1 MTGALGKTATGILF
15 AGVADS
21 LGQNRRFR
29 PTPVLEQTMST
40 FRLKSFVPALALAA
54 VLSGS
59 ALAQD
64 AKVVAKVDGA
74 AITEEDVKV
83 ALEEL
88 GSTLPQQ
95 MDAAQRR
102 TYTIDY
108 LIDLKIVAATAAKEK
123 VAETADFKRR
133 LEQTRDRLLM
143 ESLLTREGDK
153 GATDAAMK
161 TFYDETVKTLK
172 PAQELKARHILVE
185 SEDEAKKAVERLKKG
200 EDFAKLAGE
209 LSKDPG
215 SGKEG
220 GDLGWFEKERM
231 VPEFGEAAAKLEKG
245 AVSDIVKTQ
254 FGFHIIKLEDK
265 RDKAAP
271 AFDTVKDQLKRYLVQ
286 KAQQDFVLKLREGAK
301 VERLEA
307 AGEKK

>member
-1 MTGALGKTATGILF
+1 MKII
-15 AGVADS
+15 
-21 LGQNRRFR
+21 
-29 PTPVLEQTMST
+29 
-40 FRLKSFVPALALAA
+40 RLSSFVSTLALAA
-54 VLSGS
+54 VLSSGV
-59 ALAQD
+59 LAQD
-64 AKVVAKVDGA
+64 SKVVAKVDGVS
-74 AITEEDVKV
+74 ITEEDVKV

-88 GSTLPQQ
+88 SPTLPQQ
-95 MDAAQRR
+95 LDAAQRR
-102 TYTIDY
+102 TYAIDY

-123 VAETADFKRR
+123 VADTPDFKRR
-133 LEQTRDRLLM
+133 MEQTRDRLLM

-172 PAQELKARHILVE
+172 PGQELKARHILVE
-185 SEDEAKKAVERLKKG
+185 KEEEAKAALERIKKG

-231 VPEFGEAAAKLEKG
+231 VPEFGEAAEKLAKG

-265 RDKAAP
+265 REKAPP
-271 AFDTVKDQLKRYLVQ
+271 AFDAVKDQLKRYLTQ
-286 KAQQDFVLKLREGAK
+286 KSQQDFVLKLREGAK

-307 AGEKK
+307 AAGAVPAPEKK

>member
-1 MTGALGKTATGILF
+1 MTL
-15 AGVADS
+15 
-21 LGQNRRFR
+21 NRF
-29 PTPVLEQTMST
+29 P
-40 FRLKSFVPALALAA
+40 SFVSAFALAA
-54 VLSGS
+54 VLSGA
-59 ALAQD
+59 ALAQE
-64 AKVVAKVDGA
+64 AKVVARVDGV

-88 GSTLPQQ
+88 SPTLPQQ
-95 MDAAQRR
+95 LDAAQRR

-123 VAETADFKRR
+123 VADTPDFKRR
-133 LEQTRDRLLM
+133 MEQTRDRLLM

-153 GATDAAMK
+153 GASEAAMK

-172 PAQELKARHILVE
+172 PGQELKARHILVE
-185 SEDEAKKAVERLKKG
+185 KEEEAKAAAERIKKG
-200 EDFAKLAGE
+200 EDFAKLAAE

-220 GDLGWFEKERM
+220 GDLGWFEQERM
-231 VPEFGEAAAKLEKG
+231 VPEFGAAAAKLEKG

-265 RDKAAP
+265 RDKPIP
-271 AFDTVKDQLKRYLVQ
+271 AFDAVKDQLKRYLVQ
-286 KAQQDFVLKLREGAK
+286 KSQQDFVLKLREGAK

-307 AGEKK
+307 AAPEKK

>member
-1 MTGALGKTATGILF
+1 MNTSRLTTFVSAAAL
-15 AGVADS
+15 VA
-21 LGQNRRFR
+21 
-29 PTPVLEQTMST
+29 M
-40 FRLKSFVPALALAA
+40 
-54 VLSGS
+54 LSGS
-59 ALAQD
+59 AMAQD
-64 AKVVAKVDGA
+64 SKIVAKVDGIS
-74 AITEEDVKV
+74 ITDDDVKV

-88 GSTLPQQ
+88 SPTLPQQ

-102 TYTIDY
+102 SYTIDY

-123 VAETADFKRR
+123 VADTPDFKRR
-133 LEQTRDRLLM
+133 MEQTRDRLLM

-161 TFYDETVKTLK
+161 TFYDETIKTLK
-172 PAQELKARHILVE
+172 PGQEFKARHILVE
-185 SEDEAKKAVERLKKG
+185 SEDEAKKAIERLKKG

-231 VPEFGEAAAKLEKG
+231 VPEFGEAAEKLAKGGISE
-245 AVSDIVKTQ
+245 IVKTQ

-286 KAQQDFVLKLREGAK
+286 KSQQDFVLKLREGAK
-301 VERLEA
+301 VERLELA
-307 AGEKK
+307 DGGVGTSGGSKPTAVEKK